1 MLKPL
6 ERIRVLEL
14 TDGLPGAMCG
24 KLFAAAGADV
34 VLVERPPAGSA
45 LRWEPPFLN
54 DIRGPERGGLFLY
67 TAGGKRSLTLD
78 PSTPDG
84 REIFTRLLR
93 DADALIDDRV
103 DQTPVVGSED
113 RLSRINPRLVR
124 ISLHKFSRGG
134 PYENYG
140 ETELEPAALGG
151 WMIQLGE
158 VGRTPLLSNSRTMTA
173 FVPGVMG
180 AIGGLAAVMRARQS
194 GQGANLDLS
203 EHEAL
208 LFNTRYNETYYSYT
222 GEEIKRHG
230 KSFAGWSP
238 TYRVFDAADGFV
250 SCAASTDAQ
259 VELFL
264 QLAGVDLEPF
274 ATRDARYERAED
286 LVGQLNAWTRTKTRD
301 EIFHLGQNW
310 RVPMGKATTIDEITG
325 LEQLKHRGYF
335 EQIDHPV
342 AGGRAY
348 PGLPIRFD
356 QSRPVGSRAPLLGEH
371 TAEILCDE
379 LGYAREDV
387 TALMNLR
394 VV

>member
-1 MLKPL
+1 MSKPL

-24 KLFAAAGADV
+24 KLFAATGADV
-34 VLVERPPAGSA
+34 VLVERPQAGSA
-45 LRWEPPFLN
+45 VRWEPPFLG
-54 DIRGPERGGLFLY
+54 DIRGPERSGVFLY

-78 PSTPDG
+78 ASTPDG
-84 REIFTRLLR
+84 HEIFARLLG
-93 DADALIDDRV
+93 DTDVLIEDRG
-103 DQTPVVGSED
+103 DQTPVLGSE
-113 RLSRINPRLVR
+113 SGPPRINPRLVR
-124 ISLHKFSRGG
+124 ITLRSFSRG
-134 PYENYG
+134 PYEAYG

-180 AIGGLAAVMRARQS
+180 AIAGLAAVMRARQT

-274 ATRDARYERAED
+274 ATREARYERAEE
-286 LVGQLNAWTRTKTRD
+286 LVSRLNAWTRTKTRD
-301 EIFHLGQNW
+301 ELFHLGQQW
-310 RVPMGKATTIDEITG
+310 RVPMGKATTIDEVTG
-325 LEQLKHRGYF
+325 LEQLTHRGYF
-335 EQIDHPV
+335 EEIDHPA
-342 AGGRAY
+342 AGKRVY

-356 QSRPVGSRAPLLGEH
+356 QSRPGSGRAPLLGEH

-379 LGYAREDV
+379 LGYTRADV
-387 TALMNLR
+387 NALMNLR